1 MMPNVILKSAIKS
14 LRTNILRTSLT
25 MLGIIIGI
33 TAVILISSVG
43 KGAVAFITDELST
56 FGTNYFQVA
65 PGADILSTFT
75 GGGEKPL
82 TLDDVEAIEDADISN
97 IETIAPFGFAS
108 RVASANGES
117 DTVLVYGMTVDAIEL
132 LKPEMVYGEF
142 FSDFDKGTRVAVIGT
157 EVTENLFG
165 VDTNPIGE
173 TIKIE
178 DLRFKVIGVSKAGG
192 SLAGSFFNTAINI
205 PLDVMQSQI
214 TGDDSLV
221 EIDIGVYDTDLLNE
235 TMDEVELV
243 LQDYRGIEEGEDND
257 FFMTSF
263 LESLDTVTT
272 ITDLLTAMIAGISAI
287 SLLVGGVGV
296 MNIMLVSVTERTKE
310 IGLLKSI
317 GAKRK
322 DILTQF
328 IIEAVVMTSI
338 GGVIGILLGVAGAY
352 AVSLVAGI
360 PFVVSPLWVI
370 MAATLSSAV
379 GVIFGVYPAKEAANL
394 SPIDALR
401 HE

>member
-1 MMPNVILKSAIKS
+1 MIPNIILKSAIKS
-14 LRTNILRTSLT
+14 LRTNIMRTSLT

-56 FGTNYFQVA
+56 FGTNYFQIA
-65 PGADILSTFT
+65 PGANMLSAFT

-82 TLDDVEAIEDADISN
+82 TLDDVEALEDAGISN

-108 RVASANGES
+108 RVVSANGES
-117 DTVLVYGMTVDAIEL
+117 DTALVYGMTYSAIEL
-132 LKPEMVYGEF
+132 LKPDMVYGEF

-157 EVTENLFG
+157 ELMENLFG
-165 VDTNPIGE
+165 VDTNPVGE
-173 TIKIE
+173 TIKVE

-192 SLAGSFFNTAINI
+192 SLAGGFFSTAISV

-214 TGDDSLV
+214 TGEESLV
-221 EIDIGVYDTDLLNE
+221 EIDIGVFDTDLLNE

-263 LESLDTVTT
+263 LESLDTVTK
-272 ITDLLTAMIAGISAI
+272 ITDLLTALIAGISAI

-328 IIEAVVMTSI
+328 IFEAVVMTSI
-338 GGVIGILLGVAGAY
+338 GGIIGILLGVGGAFFISSI
-352 AVSLVAGI
+352 VGI
-360 PFVVSPLWVI
+360 PFVVSPSWVI
-370 MAATLSSAV
+370 LAAGLSSAV
-379 GVIFGVYPAKEAANL
+379 GVLFGVYPAKKAANL

>member
-1 MMPNVILKSAIKS
+1 MIPNIILKSAIKS
-14 LRTNILRTSLT
+14 LRTNIMRTSLT

-56 FGTNYFQVA
+56 FGTNYFQIA
-65 PGADILSTFT
+65 PGANMLSAFT

-82 TLDDVEAIEDADISN
+82 TLDDVEALEDAGISN

-108 RVASANGES
+108 RVVSANGES
-117 DTVLVYGMTVDAIEL
+117 DTALVYGMTYSAIEL
-132 LKPEMVYGEF
+132 LKPDMVYGEF
-142 FSDFDKGTRVAVIGT
+142 FSDFDKGTRVAVICT
-157 EVTENLFG
+157 ELMENLFG
-165 VDTNPIGE
+165 VDTNPVGE
-173 TIKIE
+173 TIKVE

-192 SLAGSFFNTAINI
+192 SLAGGFFSTAISV

-214 TGDDSLV
+214 TGEESLV
-221 EIDIGVYDTDLLNE
+221 EIDIGVFDTDLLNE
-235 TMDEVELV
+235 TMDEVETV

-263 LESLDTVTT
+263 LESLDTVTK
-272 ITDLLTAMIAGISAI
+272 ITDLLTALIAGISAI

-328 IIEAVVMTSI
+328 IFEAVVMTSI
-338 GGVIGILLGVAGAY
+338 GGIIGILLGVGGAFFISSI
-352 AVSLVAGI
+352 VGI
-360 PFVVSPLWVI
+360 PFVVSPSWVI
-370 MAATLSSAV
+370 LAAGLSSAV
-379 GVIFGVYPAKEAANL
+379 GVLFGVYPAKKAANL